1 MVAYI
6 NISFRSSHPNKKRV
20 ISRDLFLIGMELF
33 DCKGLFEIKI

>member
-6 NISFRSSHPNKKRV
+6 HAILVSVLSPHQRSP
-20 ISRDLFLIGMELF
+20 DLFLIGMEIF